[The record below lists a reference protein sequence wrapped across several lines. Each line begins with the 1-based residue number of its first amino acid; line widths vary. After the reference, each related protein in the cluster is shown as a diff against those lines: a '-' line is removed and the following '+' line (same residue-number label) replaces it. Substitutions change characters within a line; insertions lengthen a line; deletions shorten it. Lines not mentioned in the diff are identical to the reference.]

1 MCSYTEKEWRRDIS
15 VHARKHD
22 LEMKVGFNDK
32 NNDLDYIWA
41 STVILSI
48 TITQLLINYP

>member
-1 MCSYTEKEWRRDIS
+1 MVSFTYSVRVVMCSYTEKEWRRDIS

-32 NNDLDYIWA
+32 NNDLDYI
-41 STVILSI
+41 
-48 TITQLLINYP
+48 